1 VAFLGEVFKKIYDE
15 EDWSLFKTL
24 RRETRRMVKPL
35 TETHIDPIVYGSV
48 ARGDVSSN
56 SDIDVFIPNP
66 PSPTLIESALLRK
79 GFTTSKREI
88 IQATP
93 NYAVKGYIYLD
104 EDRSYSFPLMKMR
117 ASESEFYG
125 FAGKVDRFQLLS
137 KIRVAGVNKEL
148 MLIEPTETGHVESEI
163 RGRVGIVAK
172 KLNIDVRIV
181 RERIRTLERR
191 EEYGRTGIFVERV
204 LDYDESFGQVMEELR
219 KEYPGIRRRLRKKS

>member
-1 VAFLGEVFKKIYDE
+1 MGEMFKKIYDAE
-15 EDWSLFKTL
+15 HWSLLETL
-24 RRETRRMVKPL
+24 RRETTRMVVPL
-35 TETHIDPIVYGSV
+35 TEMHIDPLVYGSI
-48 ARGDVSSN
+48 ARGDVSPS
-56 SDIDVFIPNP
+56 SDIDMFIPNP

-79 GFTTSKREI
+79 GFTTVKRVI

-104 EDRSYSFPLMKMR
+104 ELRSYSFPLLKMR

-125 FAGKVDRFQLLS
+125 FAGKIDRFQLQS
-137 KIRVAGVNKEL
+137 KIRVPGVNKEL
-148 MLIEPTETGHVESEI
+148 MLIEPTMNGHVQSKIKGQE
-163 RGRVGIVAK
+163 GIVAK

-191 EEYGRTGIFVERV
+191 EEYGRTGIFIERI
-204 LDYDESFGQVMEELR
+204 LEYDESFGQVMEELR